1 MRLVQLIEG
10 DVKTRHAAVSSCL
23 LEFFGGNPASSI
35 NPYRVAYELPSG
47 RPTITCGAKDCAVSV
62 SLSHIDLLTAMVL
75 DDELTV
81 GIDLVRLSDAAGL
94 RDWTVGDLTSNL
106 RSSDAAA
113 YCWAAREAAYKALA
127 FDRPFQPDNF
137 GISFSD
143 RGSFK
148 WTFKDH
154 DRQIS
159 GQGCYELFDG
169 IVCAVAI
176 GNPIRREAD
185 R

>member
-1 MRLVQLIEG
+1 MRLVRLIDG
-10 DVKTRHAAVSSCL
+10 DVKTRHAAVRSCL
-23 LEFFGGNPASSI
+23 LEFIGGNPASST
-35 NPYRVAYELPSG
+35 NPYRVAYEMPSG
-47 RPTITCGAKDCAVSV
+47 RPTITCGAEYCAVSV
-62 SLSHIDLLTAMVL
+62 SLSHINSLTAMVL
-75 DDELTV
+75 DNELTV
-81 GIDLVRLSDAAGL
+81 GIDLVCLSDAAGL
-94 RDWTVGDLTSNL
+94 GDWTVGDLTSNL

-113 YCWAAREAAYKALA
+113 YCWAAREAAYKALM
-127 FDRPFQPDNF
+127 FDRPFQPDSF

-143 RGSFK
+143 RGSFI

-159 GQGCYELFDG
+159 GQGCCELFDG

-176 GNPIRREAD
+176 GRPIRREAV